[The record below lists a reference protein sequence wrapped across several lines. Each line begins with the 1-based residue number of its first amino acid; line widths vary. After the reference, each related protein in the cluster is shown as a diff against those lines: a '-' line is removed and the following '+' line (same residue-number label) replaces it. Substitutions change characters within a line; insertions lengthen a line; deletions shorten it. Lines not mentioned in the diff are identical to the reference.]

1 MVVLLTDPSTWLAW
15 ITLTGLEVVLGVDN
29 LVVLSMLVSRMPA
42 EQQTLARLGGLTLA
56 MGTRVALLFSV
67 VWLTGLN
74 APWARLGEFDLTGR
88 RCALIVGG
96 IFLLIKG
103 VSEIHVAVEDAVSP
117 RGSHT
122 PRPLL
127 GSVGVW
133 VGMLQIA
140 LIDIVFSLDSVFTA
154 VGFAQRIEVM
164 IAAIVTAMLGM
175 LWMSGFVVKAITE
188 RPTIKLLALAFLIVI
203 GVTLLADAFDHPIPK
218 GYLYFSMAMVAL
230 VEWINQ
236 RVRSRSQSPKA

>member
-29 LVVLSMLVSRMPA
+29 LVVLSLLVSRMPA
-42 EQQTLARLGGLTLA
+42 EQQTVARLGGLTLA
-56 MGTRVALLFSV
+56 MGARVALLYSV

-74 APWARLGEFDLTGR
+74 TPWGVLGGFDLTGR
-88 RCALIVGG
+88 RFALIVGG

-103 VSEIHVAVEDAVSP
+103 VSEIHVAVEDAMSP
-117 RGSHT
+117 RPRRT
-122 PRPLL
+122 QRPLPRQ
-127 GSVGVW
+127 VGICF
-133 VGMLQIA
+133 GMLQIA
-140 LIDIVFSLDSVFTA
+140 LVDIVFSLDSVFTA

-175 LWMSGFVVKAITE
+175 LWMSGFVAKAITE
-188 RPTIKLLALAFLIVI
+188 RPTIKLLALAFLMVI

-236 RVRSRSQSPKA
+236 RVRSRSRSPKA